1 MQELLLNCTNFF
13 WCVAVKCCWFPWM
26 ASHRFSGSTALA
38 MLCLTRAGN
47 GCRWSCIRMDVALDA
62 YKCKWMKELLNEAVW
77 SCMVGGGSW
86 SSRAYIDLICSL
98 LMFKQLI
105 ISNPMTRLF
114 LKWRRCL
121 FYSCIIGLAIY
132 AVGRQLTDF
141 VCSPLMFSAKCVFIF
156 SLWMPLW

>member
-1 MQELLLNCTNFF
+1 MCCSEMLL
-13 WCVAVKCCWFPWM
+13 
-26 ASHRFSGSTALA
+26 ASLRFSGSTALA

-62 YKCKWMKELLNEAVW
+62 YKCKWMKELLNGAVW

-114 LKWRRCL
+114 LKWNMLRRSL
-121 FYSCIIGLAIY
+121 FYLCIIGLAIY
-132 AVGRQLTDF
+132 AVGGQLTDF
-141 VCSPLMFSAKCVFIF
+141 VCSPLMFSAKCVFIL
-156 SLWMPLW
+156 SLWMSLW